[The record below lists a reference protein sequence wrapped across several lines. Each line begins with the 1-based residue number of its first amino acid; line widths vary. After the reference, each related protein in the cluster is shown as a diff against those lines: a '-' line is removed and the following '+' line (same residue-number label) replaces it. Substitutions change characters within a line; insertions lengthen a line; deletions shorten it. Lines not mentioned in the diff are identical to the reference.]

1 MTLDQLLLKI
11 QKKKAT
17 IERRKVPVGL
27 IKDALTAYLE
37 PFHGTMGRT
46 IVDIDIPSFTTE
58 EVDIKIYWR

>member
-1 MTLDQLLLKI
+1 MTLELLLLKLH
-11 QKKKAT
+11 KKKAT

-27 IKDALTAYLE
+27 IRDALTAYLE
-37 PFHGTMGRT
+37 PFHGTSGRT